1 MLQVIFTFCIGII
14 NIIMQNWA
22 ISAKNQFA
30 VHELREFDN
39 AHQNPSGT
47 VHGDEI
53 CQGCFLPKISSS
65 ACASQADER
74 SGATYAAPLLFC
86 DCLFALICAEEEGDN
101 LRTRAGIVRHE
112 LAAVALY
119 DFLSKRPVHRGKRV
133 ARNGIGV
140 REAGHQL
147 LQGDRL
153 GRSVAEQKRDGLSAG
168 AFAVGRECVLRCTG
182 GDALAER
189 PADGLGVV
197 AAFGCESIVETE
209 KKMTKG
215 ARREIVRCEQ
225 TDRTLLRDLPSQ

>member
-1 MLQVIFTFCIGII
+1 MRLSLGCRCFVFYNQYKAPQTHLQPMLQVIFTFCIGII
-14 NIIMQNWA
+14 NKYYN
-22 ISAKNQFA
+22 AKSSNINKKTQFA
-30 VHELREFDN
+30 VHESREFDN

-47 VHGDEI
+47 VHEDEI

-140 REAGHQL
+140 
-147 LQGDRL
+147 
-153 GRSVAEQKRDGLSAG
+153 
-168 AFAVGRECVLRCTG
+168 
-182 GDALAER
+182 
-189 PADGLGVV
+189 
-197 AAFGCESIVETE
+197 
-209 KKMTKG
+209 
-215 ARREIVRCEQ
+215 
-225 TDRTLLRDLPSQ
+225 